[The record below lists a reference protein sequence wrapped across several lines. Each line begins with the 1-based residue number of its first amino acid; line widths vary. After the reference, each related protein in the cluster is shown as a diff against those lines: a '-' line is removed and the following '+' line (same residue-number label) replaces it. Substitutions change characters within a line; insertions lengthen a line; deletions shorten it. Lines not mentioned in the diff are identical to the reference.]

1 MWQHRRTE
9 ADGRPTQR
17 RTGVMIYAAIGAQGK
32 MRFFNKWIECSHGE
46 KAKLDPDHTP

>member
-1 MWQHRRTE
+1 MCQHGRTE

-32 MRFFNKWIECSHGE
+32 MSFFSKWIEGSHGE
-46 KAKLDPDHTP
+46 KVKLDPDHTP